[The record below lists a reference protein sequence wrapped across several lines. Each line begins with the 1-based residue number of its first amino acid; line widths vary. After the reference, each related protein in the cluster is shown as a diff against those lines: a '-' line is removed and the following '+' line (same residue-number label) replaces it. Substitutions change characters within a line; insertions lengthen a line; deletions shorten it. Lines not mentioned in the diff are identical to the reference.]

1 MDYRTRIV
9 DSPAD
14 LDAGMWNALLAKQ
27 QRPTPFLKHEFLSA
41 MTEAGCATADT
52 GWAPRFV
59 TIWRTTGNSSGATA
73 STDQAREVDDARV
86 DSGQRANGSQARTR
100 RPSHRDADAP
110 TRTASHD
117 STGDAP
123 SDDALV
129 GSLDNDETIG
139 AATFEGEELVAATP
153 LYLKD
158 HSYGEYVFDWAWAD
172 AYRRNGLEYYPKLL
186 CAVPFTPVSGARLLA
201 IDDDSRLTLAATL
214 RALAEE
220 SGVSSLHIL
229 YPTDEEA
236 GVLDAVGLMARRGVQ
251 FHWENPGYRDF
262 DEFLATLEQKK
273 RKNIRA
279 ERRKV
284 QEAGV
289 TMRRIKGP
297 DITDDEWRFF
307 NRCYQQTYREHHS
320 SPYLNLKF
328 FRTIGRTMP
337 ENLMM
342 VIAELEGRP
351 IASSLV
357 VYQRDEPDANA
368 NPSSTGDSD
377 TGGARADA
385 PRGTLYG
392 RYWGAIE
399 HVPCLHFETAYYQPL
414 EFCIEEGL
422 RAFEGGAQGEHKMAR
437 GFLPTVTHSAH
448 WLAHPSFS
456 DAVERFL
463 AQETANMQHYVDELR
478 EHDPFKHHPRET
490 NSSDC

>member
-14 LDAGMWNALLAKQ
+14 IDAGAWNRLLAAQ
-27 QRPTPFLKHEFLSA
+27 EQPTPFLRHEFLSA
-41 MTEAGCATADT
+41 LTEAGCASADT

-59 TIWRTTGNSSGATA
+59 TIWRSRSGKPY
-73 STDQAREVDDARV
+73 QA
-86 DSGQRANGSQARTR
+86 GQSDPAL
-100 RPSHRDADAP
+100 ADAEDA
-110 TRTASHD
+110 ASED
-117 STGDAP
+117 PVDL
-123 SDDALV
+123 DD
-129 GSLDNDETIG
+129 
-139 AATFEGEELVAATP
+139 EELVAACP

-186 CAVPFTPVSGARLLA
+186 CAVPFTPVAGARLLA
-201 IDDDSRLTLAATL
+201 LDDESRVTLAATL

-220 SGVSSLHIL
+220 SGVSSLHVL
-229 YPTDEEA
+229 YPSDKEA
-236 GVLDAVGLMARRGVQ
+236 EILSAVGLMSRKGVQ
-251 FHWENPGYRDF
+251 FHWENNGYRHFDDF
-262 DEFLATLEQKK
+262 LDTLEQKK

-289 TMRRIKGP
+289 TMRRVQGP
-297 DITDDEWRFF
+297 QITDEEWRFF

-320 SPYLNLKF
+320 SPYLNINF

-337 ENLMM
+337 DNLLM
-342 VIAELEGRP
+342 VIAEHEGRP

-357 VYQRDEPDANA
+357 IYQRE
-368 NPSSTGDSD
+368 S
-377 TGGARADA
+377 GG
-385 PRGTLYG
+385 GTLYG

-414 EFCIEEGL
+414 EFCIEQGL
-422 RAFEGGAQGEHKMAR
+422 RTFEGGAQGEHKMAR

-448 WLAHPSFS
+448 WLAHPAFA
-456 DAVERFL
+456 DAIERFL
-463 AQETANMQHYVDELR
+463 AQETENMSHYVDELR
-478 EHDPFKHHPRET
+478 EHDPFKRA
-490 NSSDC
+490 